1 MNSQVMLLKA
11 FAVGLVLAVPV
22 GPMALL
28 SIQRTLRFG
37 FLTGLVTGVGIA
49 LADAVY
55 GLVGVLGLSV
65 VAEWLLQYETVL
77 RLAGGFFLGFLGAR
91 IIHESYHSQKTGA
104 MPEHKGYWTALV
116 SAFFLTLS
124 NPMTILAYIAVMA
137 SMNVSAEAFKHP
149 WVFAGP
155 VFLGSFAW
163 WNLINALAH
172 LFKSK
177 LRDEHMH
184 KVGFVSGAL
193 LIVFALFVIV
203 SAL

>member
-1 MNSQVMLLKA
+1 MLLKA
-11 FAVGLVLAVPV
+11 FAVGLVLAMPV

-77 RLAGGFFLGFLGAR
+77 RLGGGLFLGFLGGR
-91 IIHESYHSQKTGA
+91 IIHESYHTQKTGT

-163 WNLINALAH
+163 WNLINALAY

-193 LIVFALFVIV
+193 LIVFALFVII

>member
-1 MNSQVMLLKA
+1 MNSEMMLLKA
-11 FAVGLVLAVPV
+11 FIVGLILAVPV

-77 RLAGGFFLGFLGAR
+77 RLGGGLFLGFLGGR
-91 IIHESYHSQKTGA
+91 IIHESYHTQKTGE

-177 LRDEHMH
+177 LKDEHMH